1 MNLMSTIFMLVY
13 DGPGYYLNVNEGSV
27 QASSS
32 SGCETGE
39 VCLGR
44 DDGDLDP
51 NDDDDDDETPLG
63 Y

>member
-1 MNLMSTIFMLVY
+1 MLVY